1 LPDLLLA
8 LASCSAERAS
18 LVHAA
23 RSIRIGPRDIER
35 TGFVLV
41 NYRRENGECNY
52 SCGRG
57 FDQ

>member
-1 LPDLLLA
+1 LTP
-8 LASCSAERAS
+8 RKTFFNS
-18 LVHAA
+18 L
-23 RSIRIGPRDIER
+23 
-35 TGFVLV
+35 LV